1 MRNILLTGG
10 TGIIG
15 TILTGSLV
23 SDGHRV
29 IITSRSREKGDSFIK
44 ESGLPKD
51 KVLIVEVDFESDD
64 ALKIIKTQL
73 PEKIDA
79 VIHNART
86 VETLKINDQA
96 RVSIEQF
103 QVELFMAVTFP
114 YELTSALIEWN
125 TGLKDVLFISSIY
138 GIVGPTPSLYD
149 DFHHQSPINYGV
161 AKASQIHL
169 TKELAVRLADKDIR
183 VNCISYGGVEGR
195 ADETFKKRYRART
208 PFKGML
214 KANDIY
220 PPVQYILN
228 NPDISVTGE
237 NLKVDGGWTI
247 W

>member
-10 TGIIG
+10 TGNIG
-15 TILTGSLV
+15 SKLTESMI

-29 IITSRSREKGDSFIK
+29 IMTSRSREKGDLFIK

-51 KVLIVEVDFESDD
+51 QVLIVEVDFESKDV
-64 ALKIIKTQL
+64 LNIIKNQI
-73 PEKIDA
+73 PESIDA
-79 VIHNART
+79 VIHNARS

-96 RVSIEQF
+96 RVTREQF
-103 QVELFMAVTFP
+103 QMELFMAVTFP
-114 YELTSALIEWN
+114 YELTNALIEWN

-169 TKELAVRLADKDIR
+169 TKELAVRLADRDIR

-195 ADETFKKRYRART
+195 ADESFKKRYQART
-208 PFKGML
+208 PYKGML
-214 KANDIY
+214 QANDIY
-220 PPVQYILN
+220 PPVQYLLN